1 MPIDQLQ
8 SLMMNE
14 SFEIEAIDTKQKVIH
29 FIDYKWERPLSGVE
43 KWFDNTQPTFKVRKY
58 RCLLGDFK
66 PELVGSEILYV
77 KDFEVEWEKYHKE
90 NFLIRAFKSGKRVYV
105 FTGN

>member
-1 MPIDQLQ
+1 MI
-8 SLMMNE
+8 
-14 SFEIEAIDTKQKVIH
+14 
-29 FIDYKWERPLSGVE
+29 FIDYKWERPLKLE
-43 KWFDNTQPTFKVRKY
+43 KWFDNTQPTFKVSKY
-58 RCLLGDFK
+58 RRGLLGEQ
-66 PELVGSEILYV
+66 ELIGSEILYV

>member
-8 SLMMNE
+8 TLMMNE
-14 SFEIEAIDTKQKVIH
+14 SFEIEAIDTKQKIIH
-29 FIDYKWERPLSGVE
+29 FIDYKWERPLKLE

-58 RCLLGDFK
+58 RCLLGDNA
-66 PELVGSEILYV
+66 PYLVGSEIMYV

-105 FTGN
+105 FTGI